1 MVCRGGDGMDNTAQH
16 ALRLLTSRREA
27 LARHVQPAY
36 QSSRHSAAIT
46 ATLSDV
52 DERELRDIDAAINR
66 ILNGTWGTCERCGGA
81 VGRDR
86 LRTLP
91 EVRFCAYCAP

>member
-1 MVCRGGDGMDNTAQH
+1 MDATAQH

-27 LARHVQPAY
+27 LARHVQAPY
-36 QSSRHSAAIT
+36 RRGDAAAVCT
-46 ATLSDV
+46 VSLAADE
-52 DERELRDIDAAINR
+52 ERELREIDAAINR

-91 EVRFCAYCAP
+91 EVRFCAYCAA

>member
-1 MVCRGGDGMDNTAQH
+1 MDATAQH

-27 LARHVQPAY
+27 LARHVQPPY
-36 QSSRHSAAIT
+36 RRGDAAAVRT
-46 ATLSDV
+46 VSLAADE
-52 DERELRDIDAAINR
+52 ERELRDIDAAINR
-66 ILNGTWGTCERCGGA
+66 ILNGTWGACERCGGA

-91 EVRFCAYCAP
+91 EVRFCAYCAA

>member
-1 MVCRGGDGMDNTAQH
+1 MDTTAQH
-16 ALRLLTSRREA
+16 ALRLLASRREA
-27 LARHVQPAY
+27 LARHVQPARGPG
-36 QSSRHSAAIT
+36 QMAA
-46 ATLSDV
+46 ARTLTLAKE
-52 DERELRDIDAAINR
+52 DETEIREIDAAINR

-91 EVRFCAYCAP
+91 EVRFCAYCAA